1 MGITILYHYGGSH
14 VKVVLRVWVELG
26 YDVVPHEDYV

>member
-1 MGITILYHYGGSH
+1 MGITILYHYSGSR
-14 VKVVLRVWVELG
+14 VKVVLRVRVGLE